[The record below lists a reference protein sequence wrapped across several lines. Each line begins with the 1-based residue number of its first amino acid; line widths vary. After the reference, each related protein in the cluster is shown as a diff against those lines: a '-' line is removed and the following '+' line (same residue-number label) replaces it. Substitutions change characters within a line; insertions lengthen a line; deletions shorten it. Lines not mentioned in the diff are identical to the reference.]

1 MSLVVSL
8 LLIAA
13 AQSAG
18 PPAPRPS
25 PTPSAAA
32 SPGAPSSPAAPAPV
46 APLDPDGTW
55 KGTTSQGKEIEL
67 VVEEKD
73 LKSLRVGWQIGFDKA
88 CIPPEGGPAELSREG
103 SHFMRYQYPETVR
116 EGRLKT
122 RIGIGRDLDVAVT
135 GVFAADGTASG
146 EIELLTVEASPCA
159 GKAKATWKASRQ

>member
-1 MSLVVSL
+1 MSVVVSL
-8 LLIAA
+8 LLIAG
-13 AQSAG
+13 AQSPDPSPPGPSPSPSATASPSAIVG
-18 PPAPRPS
+18 PPS
-25 PTPSAAA
+25 P
-32 SPGAPSSPAAPAPV
+32 PAV
-46 APLDPDGTW
+46 PLKPDGTW

-67 VVEEKD
+67 AVEEND
-73 LKSLRVGWQIGFDKA
+73 LKSLRVGWQIDFESA
-88 CIPPEGGPAELSREG
+88 CVPPEGGPAERSREG

-146 EIELLTVEASPCA
+146 DIELLTVAASPCT